1 MVVDALPCARLL
13 DPAEGRLGIEHVRGE
28 CFLWDPKAMFKETT
42 VKCAVGIDEALMKVI
57 QHVWEGLVE
66 WLI

>member
-1 MVVDALPCARLL
+1 MR
-13 DPAEGRLGIEHVRGE
+13 GR
-28 CFLWDPKAMFKETT
+28 CFLWDPKALFKETT

-66 WLI
+66 WLIKAGYDFFVISVVRAVKVEQ